1 MATPSVGAR
10 YWTVE
15 ACFPRLSTYSGMRF
29 ISRLGEGGRWVP
41 TSWFKVTTDFG
52 ETAPLHHAGPLGN

>member
-1 MATPSVGAR
+1 
-10 YWTVE
+10 
-15 ACFPRLSTYSGMRF
+15 MRF

-52 ETAPLHHAGPLGN
+52 ETAPLHHAGLLGN